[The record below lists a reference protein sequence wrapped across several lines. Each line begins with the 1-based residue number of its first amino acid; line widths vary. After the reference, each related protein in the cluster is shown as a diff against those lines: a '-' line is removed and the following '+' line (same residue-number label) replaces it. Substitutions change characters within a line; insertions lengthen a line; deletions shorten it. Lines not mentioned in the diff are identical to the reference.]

1 MVVKGVDMIYT
12 KRRNRSRRKC
22 AILTAQT
29 LGKFQ
34 LSHSEKRL
42 DEDTMR
48 SDMLARLLLYLLLHR
63 EHPNTIQELSEAL
76 WDEEETENPAG
87 ALKNLMYRL
96 RNLLKKHLDDREF
109 IVTGRGTYSWNA
121 EIPVWLDVEQFVHCC
136 ENAKRVEESEEQ
148 IRYYESALSLY
159 QGDFMVKIGDKHW
172 VATLAAYYHSLWD
185 SAIKALAGLYLA
197 DERYEDVERICVE
210 GLYLDEA
217 NEELHCIRITALMH
231 QKKHRLAMECYE
243 QATKALYDTLGV
255 RESAHLKAIYEEL
268 LSLSKG
274 SDAEGLEAVHEDMQ
288 EKEEPEGAYICGYPV
303 FQAIYRLEA
312 RKNSRAGEPQYVMLL
327 TLVRREEGGTCNAQ
341 MAKYIINRGMEQME
355 EVLKNVLR
363 IGDMA
368 ARYSD
373 SQYLIL
379 LPACNRESCGRVAER
394 ILKHF
399 GEKNKGNKL
408 MVKTE
413 YEEIMTASA
422 WIK

>member
-1 MVVKGVDMIYT
+1 MVVKGLDMLYT
-12 KRRNRSRRKC
+12 ERRNRSRRKC
-22 AILTAQT
+22 AILTVQT

-34 LSHSEKRL
+34 LSDSGKRL

-63 EHPNTIQELSEAL
+63 EHPVTVQELSEAL

-96 RNLLKKHLDDREF
+96 RNLLKKHLDDSEY
-109 IVTGRGTYSWNA
+109 IVTGRGAYSWNL
-121 EIPVWLDVEQFVHCC
+121 EIPVWLDVEQFEQYY
-136 ENAKRVEESEEQ
+136 ENAKRAEESGEQ

-159 QGDFMVKIGDKHW
+159 QGDFMAKIGDKHW
-172 VATLAAYYHSLWD
+172 VATLSAYYHSLWA

-197 DERYEDVERICVE
+197 AERYEDVERICAE
-210 GLYLDEA
+210 GLHFDA
-217 NEELHCIRITALMH
+217 VNEELHCLRITALMR
-231 QKKHRLAMECYE
+231 QKKQRLAMECYE
-243 QATKALYDTLGV
+243 HANKALYDTLGV
-255 RESAHLKAIYEEL
+255 RDSAQLKAVYEEL

-274 SDAEGLEAVHEDMQ
+274 SDAEGLETVHEDIQ
-288 EKEEPEGAYICGYPV
+288 EKEEPEGAYVCGYPV

-327 TLVRREEGGTCNAQ
+327 TLVRREEGGTCNEQ
-341 MAKYIINRGMEQME
+341 MATYILNRGMEQME
-355 EVLKNVLR
+355 AVLKNVLR
-363 IGDMA
+363 IGDVA

-373 SQYLIL
+373 SQYVIL

-394 ILKHF
+394 ISKHF
-399 GEKNKGNKL
+399 VEKNKGNKL